1 MIYALF
7 IVLLTLKLKKKMFEL
22 IKNNQKLESIDSLF
36 NNFFNDTFYHYNNG
50 VNNVDYYCSDD
61 DKNYYIDLALPGLEK
76 KDINLNISDNYLLLN
91 YKSKDEKDNA
101 SWKQSFRRS
110 IKLPKDIKT
119 DGIDA
124 KLKNGI
130 LSIKIQKDKQES
142 KNQKIEIK

>member
-1 MIYALF
+1 
-7 IVLLTLKLKKKMFEL
+7 MFEL